1 MYGTTMCI
9 TSIASEVMTIR
20 RYTNMCII
28 IIIII
33 FTIITCKITNHL

>member
-1 MYGTTMCI
+1 MFST
-9 TSIASEVMTIR
+9 AEVTTIR

-33 FTIITCKITNHL
+33 ILGPPAQSGRCEN